1 MHYHQSGFPLVDL
14 YNLFVEF
21 QESNVSLKSMAP
33 TAPTSLI
40 TGIISNRHSIAVPV
54 LDNGLGSETAKYN
67 RQNDLKE
74 IHNSFMKGFKDTNNK
89 LNGEK
94 AVIDDQGD
102 RRSKAYS
109 KIINDQPSYASE
121 VDYQRHNYR

>member
-1 MHYHQSGFPLVDL
+1 
-14 YNLFVEF
+14 
-21 QESNVSLKSMAP
+21 
-33 TAPTSLI
+33 
-40 TGIISNRHSIAVPV
+40 
-54 LDNGLGSETAKYN
+54 
-67 RQNDLKE
+67 
-74 IHNSFMKGFKDTNNK
+74 MKGFKDTNNK
-89 LNGEK
+89 LNGDK